1 MTGAS
6 PRDDSARRGASRV
19 VKLFVGFT
27 AGAMLL
33 ALAGSLPAALDEVSE
48 RPLAFAGF
56 TALTCVL
63 QLLAVRVN
71 RGTIGV
77 AGIGMLATGFALG
90 VGPAMAAAV
99 LAITVNTIRRRT
111 PLHRAVFNAST
122 TALAAAAGTAAFHL
136 LLPGSAGSGPEF
148 AAAAVAGVLFCVAN
162 LGLLTVV
169 MSVDEAAKPLAIWRE
184 RFAWVT
190 PYYLAFGVFA
200 LVATLAYEQLAFA
213 AALAVIPPAL
223 AVLRSSTARR
233 IQPAA

>member
-1 MTGAS
+1 MIGTK
-6 PRDDSARRGASRV
+6 PNDNEARPGPARA

-27 AGAMLL
+27 AGATLL
-33 ALAGSLPAALDEVSE
+33 ALAASLPAASGDVSD

-63 QLLAVRVN
+63 QLLAVRVD

-90 VGPAMAAAV
+90 VGPAIAAA
-99 LAITVNTIRRRT
+99 LAAIAVNTIRRRT

-122 TALAAAAGTAAFHL
+122 TSLAAAAGTAAFHL
-136 LLPGSAGSGPEF
+136 IVPASAGYGPEV
-148 AAAAVAGVLFCVAN
+148 AAAAVAGLLFCLVN

-169 MSVDEAAKPLAIWRE
+169 MSLDESARVLALWRN

-190 PYYLAFGVFA
+190 PYYLPFGVFA
-200 LVATLAYEQLAFA
+200 LVATLAYERLAFA
-213 AALAVIPPAL
+213 AALAVIPPAV
-223 AVLRSSTARR
+223 AVLRSSATRR
-233 IQPAA
+233 VQPAA